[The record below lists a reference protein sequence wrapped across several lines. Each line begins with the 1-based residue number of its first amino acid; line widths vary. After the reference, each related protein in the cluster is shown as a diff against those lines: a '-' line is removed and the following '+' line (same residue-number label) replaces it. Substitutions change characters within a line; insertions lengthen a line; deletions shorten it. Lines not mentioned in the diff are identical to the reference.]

1 MFRKKLGRRAF
12 VLATMLAL
20 IPIALI
26 IMGTLTT
33 QLFRES
39 GMTIT
44 TQRKTKAFYLAQSGL
59 TAAYTLFSW
68 NVYRGHTHE
77 SDGTTLTSKA
87 PGSDFLEQFGFPGH
101 SLDSDGYY
109 RWEWNPGQ
117 PLNQS
122 FFRSHGAEMYRFKVY
137 LPTPST
143 FVLYCEAQVD
153 GQTSRQQIG
162 GVLDNPFGYVTFDNG
177 DCNDYTLAEDIKLTG
192 KLHANGDLF
201 LRPMKT
207 SGYQI
212 KLDLPQLSLGKKL
225 HILTTD
231 PALASEL
238 NALPNPYV
246 LNLVNQA
253 NADYAFDVDAVT
265 SASKIYRHKDIHGE
279 PDPGGSL
286 TIASTSTGLAPT
298 LMPGGAKGVAFDS
311 DNPNWRPGQPNANQT
326 DAVAR
331 YNGTVSDQTLGGK
344 KRDISFSKA
353 FEPGGYYNTQA
364 KLQINSSTPTTNGW
378 CAPLKFYN
386 QNENRE
392 VVGKEINV
400 GALLAS
406 GDFPS
411 NGIIY
416 SDVPVRLVGA
426 SSISKKLT
434 IASSSTIYTKGDFNK
449 DNGSGGPPE
458 SVAIMTTDRVFHL
471 SESFKD
477 AKSYTNPYADP
488 DKLQTVLTNLP
499 NVPNSALVPTLKAI
513 MAKVEDLKPATD
525 SDGEIEVNAAIV
537 DGAPASDDAAWTA
550 GSGFNSGRYLLR
562 KDGSNTGVREVSGF
576 PANDDLMHFAYPTGG
591 DYLENLQGLKLKF
604 KGPRVHMQTA
614 KMAALDNT
622 NLASDPHLTPWIVQ
636 TCFLPAKERKFE
648 ADPRLALPGQEPPG
662 ALRACRRLYWK
673 AL

>member
-201 LRPMKT
+201 VRPMKT
-207 SGYQI
+207 EGYQI
-212 KLDLPQLSLGKKL
+212 ALNIPSTVVTLAAGLPSTKF
-225 HILTTD
+225 
-231 PALASEL
+231 
-238 NALPNPYV
+238 
-246 LNLVNQA
+246 LNLVNKA
-253 NADYAFDVDAVT
+253 NADYQFDVQSLT
-265 SASKIYRHKDIHGE
+265 SSKKIYRHRDIHGE
-279 PDPGGSL
+279 PDTGGTL
-286 TIASTSTGLAPT
+286 MIASSTSSPPLSATE
-298 LMPGGAKGVAFDS
+298 MPGGVKGVAFDS
-311 DNPNWRPGQPNANQT
+311 DNPDWRPGQPSPSQT
-326 DAVAR
+326 DAVTR
-331 YNGTVSDQTLGGK
+331 YHGVVADQNLGSK
-344 KRDISFSKA
+344 RRDITFAKA
-353 FEPGGYYNTQA
+353 FESGGYYDTQA
-364 KLQINSSTPTTNGW
+364 KLKITSTTASSTW
-378 CAPLKFYN
+378 CAPLKFFN

-392 VVGKEINV
+392 VTGKEIDV
-400 GALLAS
+400 AGLVAS

-416 SDVPVRLVGA
+416 SDVPVRLVNGA
-426 SSISKKLT
+426 NVDKKLT
-434 IASSSTIYTKGDFNK
+434 VASSSTIYTKGDFNK
-449 DNGSGGPPE
+449 GASQ
-458 SVAIMTTDRVFHL
+458 SVALMTTDRVYHL
-471 SESFKD
+471 TSSFKD
-477 AKSYTNPYADP
+477 DASYNNPFIDP
-488 DKLQTVLTNLP
+488 KKLQADLNSLTGKSIPDQITL
-499 NVPNSALVPTLKAI
+499 LKDLEKKLKAL
-513 MAKVEDLKPATD
+513 DPAQD
-525 SDGEIEVNAAIV
+525 SDSELEVNAAIV
-537 DGAPASDDAAWTA
+537 DGAPADDLAAWKS
-550 GSGFNSGRYLLR
+550 GSSYNSGQGLMRD
-562 KDGSNTGVREVSGF
+562 DGTYTGVRKVQF
-576 PANDDLMHFAYPTGG
+576 PVADDRLHFAYAQGG
-591 DYLENLQGLKLKF
+591 DYLENLQSLKLKF

-614 KMAALDNT
+614 KMAAIDNS
-622 NLASDPHLTPWIVQ
+622 NLSSDPHLTPWAVQ
-636 TCFLPAKERKFE
+636 TCYLPAKERKFE
-648 ADPRLALPGQEPPG
+648 ADPKLALPGQEPPG

-673 AL
+673 TL